1 MAEDLDLRA
10 ALGEKKVILGSKR
23 TVKYLKLGK
32 VKKIILSNNCP
43 ETVKKDV
50 EHYTKLTGIKMES
63 FDGTSK
69 QLGIFCGKP
78 FSISAL
84 AIVS

>member
-1 MAEDLDLRA
+1 MTEDLRN
-10 ALGEKKVILGSKR
+10 ALEEKKVILGSKR
-23 TVKYLKLGK
+23 TLKYLKLGN
-32 VKKIILSNNCP
+32 VKKVIISSNAP
-43 ETVKKDV
+43 ESVKKDV
-50 EHYTKLTGIKMES
+50 EHYTKLTGIELET

-84 AIVS
+84 AVVSK

>member
-1 MAEDLDLRA
+1 MTEDLRE
-10 ALGEKKVILGSKR
+10 ALNKKKVILGSKR
-23 TVKYLKLGK
+23 TIKYLKLGK
-32 VKKIILSNNCP
+32 AKKIIISNNCP
-43 ETVKKDV
+43 ESIKKDA
-50 EHYTKLTGIKMES
+50 EHYTKLTGIKLES

-84 AIVS
+84 AIVSE

>member
-1 MAEDLDLRA
+1 MAEDLRT
-10 ALGEKKVILGSKR
+10 ALDEKKVILGSKR
-23 TVKYLKLGK
+23 TIKYLKLGK
-32 VKKIILSNNCP
+32 AKKIILSNNCP
-43 ETVKKDV
+43 EIVKKDV
-50 EHYTKLTGIKMES
+50 EHYTKLTGIKLES

-78 FSISAL
+78 FAISAL

>member
-1 MAEDLDLRA
+1 MVEDLRT
-10 ALGEKKVILGSKR
+10 ALEEKKVVLGSKR
-23 TVKYLKLGK
+23 TIKYLKLGK
-32 VKKIILSNNCP
+32 VKKIVMSNNAP
-43 ETVKKDV
+43 ESVKKDL
-50 EHYTKLTGIKMES
+50 EHYTKLTGTKLEN

-84 AIVS
+84 AIVSE